1 MRLRL
6 GRMMGGSA
14 GSGAPCG
21 LVGTGRMMGMRLR
34 FVLGFALGR
43 ARVR

>member
-6 GRMMGGSA
+6 GRMLRGSA
-14 GSGAPCG
+14 GNGDLYG